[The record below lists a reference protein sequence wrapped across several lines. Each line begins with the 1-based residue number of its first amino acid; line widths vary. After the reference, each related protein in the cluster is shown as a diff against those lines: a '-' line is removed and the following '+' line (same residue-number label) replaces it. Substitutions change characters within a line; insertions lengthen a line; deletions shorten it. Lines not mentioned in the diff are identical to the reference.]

1 METLHEL
8 VWVGTAKD
16 DLKVLPQAVQRA
28 MGFALYRVQQGRKPA
43 TARPLR
49 GFGGA
54 GVLEIMDD
62 FDGDTYRTV
71 YTVRLTTAVYV
82 LHVFQKKSTRGI
94 ATPRRELDLVRA
106 RLRQAEAI
114 DIKRQEQG
122 R

>member
-1 METLHEL
+1 
-8 VWVGTAKD
+8 
-16 DLKVLPQAVQRA
+16 

-54 GVLEIMDD
+54 GVLEIGDD

-71 YTVRLTTAVYV
+71 YTARLATAVYV

-94 ATPRRELDLVRA
+94 ETPRRELELVRRGCG
-106 RLRQAEAI
+106 RLR
-114 DIKRQEQG
+114 
-122 R
+122 